1 MFGSVITHTF
11 LTFIFTRS
19 IPLSR
24 VTPGPYRMVEHAI
37 CACQTEVSV
46 TVCMFIL
53 FLIWY
58 LCITTK
64 HVLQTL
70 CNEVPRRV
78 KYTDNLEH
86 YTTKNFVVYT
96 IYLVK
101 HHYFICPQSLAISH
115 WLFTL
120 HITPTR
126 WLVPTLLI
134 GETASS
140 LQLTCHQCAY
150 FCMMNTFA
158 TKSVIVNS
166 NESTY
171 IYLPLIHSKT
181 IYKCMRRFWEEV
193 PIQTERN
200 VQNTC
205 TTYS

>member
-1 MFGSVITHTF
+1 MQTVQVLYSENYLASVGSTRTSSYTSNFTPSFVKESTTCLSGGSFAIFGSVITHTF
-11 LTFIFTRS
+11 LTFMVTRS
-19 IPLSR
+19 IPISR

-53 FLIWY
+53 FFIWY

-86 YTTKNFVVYT
+86 YITKNFVVYT
-96 IYLVK
+96 VYLVK
-101 HHYFICPQSLAISH
+101 HHYFICPQSLVTSH
-115 WLFTL
+115 WLLTL
-120 HITPTR
+120 YITPTH

-150 FCMMNTFA
+150 F
-158 TKSVIVNS
+158 
-166 NESTY
+166 
-171 IYLPLIHSKT
+171 LWWIHLLRKVS
-181 IYKCMRRFWEEV
+181 
-193 PIQTERN
+193 
-200 VQNTC
+200 
-205 TTYS
+205 S